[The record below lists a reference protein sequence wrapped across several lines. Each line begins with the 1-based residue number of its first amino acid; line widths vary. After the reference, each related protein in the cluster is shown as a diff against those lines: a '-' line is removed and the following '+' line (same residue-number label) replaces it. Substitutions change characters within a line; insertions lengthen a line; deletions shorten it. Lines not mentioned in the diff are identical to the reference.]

1 MKYLLVILVCCLPKV
16 LCGENLDKETIMQI
30 ASEHLQTNCC
40 SVVMES
46 EAYSIIQRDDTTG
59 FVIISLCGKYKG
71 KVIGYSEE
79 GIWNKYNIP
88 PTLQNWLCQ
97 LDSCKEQLQL
107 ENHANKPTSQQNTFA
122 PQQQKMSV
130 SPLLTCHWHQNFPYN
145 GLAPVI
151 TDGNVKTAAGCVAI
165 AAAQITYYWRNS
177 NPEYTLKDTPT
188 YPYGAAPVTMSIPKG
203 TPNNWNLIKD
213 YYTSSDSEES
223 RYAVAQLCY
232 VIGTTSYLNYA
243 SSTGG
248 QINTAANA
256 MYSQYRLLSEY
267 AVKSKYTQNEWEEL
281 IYQDISN
288 GMPIMCAGNDG
299 DGHAFVLDGYDAQ
312 TDLYHFNFGWGGSGD
327 GYYPVDDSELS
338 MGGYNSNQSIVYN
351 IHPQSS
357 DTGTMQIK
365 TSLNYSNGETKVYN
379 LQGQRV
385 SGSENGIYVIDN
397 GTYRIKVVKR
407 R

>member
-1 MKYLLVILVCCLPKV
+1 MKYLLVILICCLPKV
-16 LCGENLDKETIMQI
+16 LCGESLDKETIMQI
-30 ASEHLQTNCC
+30 ASEYLQTNRCA
-40 SVVMES
+40 VVMES

-59 FVIISLCGKYKG
+59 FVIISLCGKHEG

-79 GIWNKYNIP
+79 GKWDMDNIP
-88 PTLQNWLCQ
+88 PTLKNWLCQ
-97 LDSCKEQLQL
+97 LDSYNEQHQP
-107 ENHANKPTSQQNTFA
+107 ESHASKPAFRQNTLA
-122 PQQQKMSV
+122 PQQQKQSV
-130 SPLLTCHWHQNFPYN
+130 SPLLTCHWHQNSPYN
-145 GLAPVI
+145 DLTPVI

-177 NPEYTLKDTPT
+177 NPEYTLKDTPV

-213 YYTSSDSEES
+213 FYTSGDSEES

-248 QINTAANA
+248 QINDAANA
-256 MYSQYRLLSEY
+256 MYSQYHLLSEY
-267 AVKSKYTQNEWEEL
+267 AIKSKYTQSEWEEL

-288 GMPIMCAGNDG
+288 GMPIMCAGSDG

-312 TDLYHFNFGWGGSGD
+312 KDLYHFNFGWGGSGD

-338 MGGYNSNQSIVYN
+338 MGGYSSNQSIVYN
-351 IHPQSS
+351 IHPESS
-357 DTGTMQIK
+357 DTGIIQIQ
-365 TSLNYSNGETKVYN
+365 TTINHYDEETKVYN
-379 LQGQRV
+379 LHGQRV
-385 SGSENGIYVIDN
+385 NSCENGIYIIDN
-397 GTYRIKVVKR
+397 RKNRIKVVKR
-407 R
+407 K